1 VTAQEAA
8 LWFISANSAR
18 KRGPTQTSE
27 NLAVMKPS
35 IVSRLLMLLA
45 VAQLLSGCGA
55 EEEPEA
61 HYDVPAYGWNTLVS
75 VESSTWQ
82 ACYLDSIS
90 NNYIRQQWIFGVTS
104 LRLSE
109 HDHGAADS
117 DCSGSSTLLWRH
129 NYREA
134 TDRDLAVALGWAD
147 EAGVETL
154 NGGAP
159 DSQDELGA
167 LPAQA
172 DIRRVIWNFS
182 SADAGTGTAPVPTL
196 TQLQQVLF
204 LDISADPFRLFVGP
218 FNGTLDVDGFP
229 AYLRDFRALEFVQP

>member
-1 VTAQEAA
+1 
-8 LWFISANSAR
+8 
-18 KRGPTQTSE
+18 
-27 NLAVMKPS
+27 MKSSTLP
-35 IVSRLLMLLA
+35 RLIMMLVLGL
-45 VAQLLSGCGA
+45 LLSGCAA

-61 HYDVPAYGWNTLVS
+61 YYDVPAYGWNTLVS

-82 ACYLDSIS
+82 ACYLDNVS
-90 NNYIRQQWIFGVTS
+90 NNYVRQQWAFGVSS

-109 HDHGAADS
+109 HQHGAADT

-129 NYREA
+129 NYRGA
-134 TDRDLAVALGWAD
+134 TDMDLAVVLGWAD

-172 DIRRVIWNFS
+172 DIRRVTWNFG
-182 SADAGTGTAPVPTL
+182 SAEAGAGTAPVPTL
-196 TQLQQVLF
+196 IQLKQILF

-218 FNGTLDVDGFP
+218 FNGTLDADGFP

>member
-1 VTAQEAA
+1 MT
-8 LWFISANSAR
+8 LAR
-18 KRGPTQTSE
+18 
-27 NLAVMKPS
+27 
-35 IVSRLLMLLA
+35 RLRPFLMIASGFLL
-45 VAQLLSGCGA
+45 VACGA

-61 HYDVPAYGWNTLVS
+61 HSAVPAYSWNTLIS
-75 VESSTWQ
+75 VEGSTWQ
-82 ACYLDSIS
+82 ACYLDATS
-90 NNYIRQQWIFGVTS
+90 NNYVRQQWLFGVSS

-109 HDHGAADS
+109 HNHGATDT

-159 DSQDELGA
+159 DSQDELGP

-172 DIRRVIWNFS
+172 DIRRVIWNFN
-182 SADAGTGTAPVPTL
+182 SADAGAGTAPVPTL
-196 TQLQQVLF
+196 TQLKQILF

-218 FNGTLDVDGFP
+218 FDGSKDVDGFP
-229 AYLRDFRALEFVQP
+229 AYPRDFGALEFVQP